1 MRKKKMIH
9 GIAVHAFLIAL
20 SAVMLYPLI
29 WMFLGSFKENTEVFS
44 LTHFFPTTWH
54 FENYINGWFAVPQ
67 HNFGEFFLN
76 SFIYSGLIVV
86 GTLISCTLAAYP
98 FARLN
103 FKGRNLLFALV
114 LATLMLPS
122 QILLIPRY
130 ILFTKFGWTNSPLP
144 LVVPSFFAQ
153 TSGAF
158 CIYML
163 VQFMRGIPK
172 SLEEAATVD
181 GCGFFKRFFR
191 IILPNCKP
199 PLFTVAIFS
208 FIWSWDDFLNQLI
221 YLDSSEKFT
230 VALALRMFND
240 SAAQINWGEMFAMAI
255 LSLLPMVVVFA
266 SAQKYFV
273 EGITTSGL
281 K

>member
-1 MRKKKMIH
+1 MKKKATILT
-9 GIAVHAFLIAL
+9 VVKNVFLIFL
-20 SAVMLYPLI
+20 SLVMLYPVI

-44 LTHFFPTTWH
+44 LTQFFPSTWH
-54 FENYINGWFAVPQ
+54 FENYINGWNAIPQ
-67 HNFGEFFLN
+67 HQFGEFFVN
-76 SFIYSGLIVV
+76 SFLYSGLIVLGSLV
-86 GTLISCTLAAYP
+86 SCSLAAYP

-103 FKGRNLLFALV
+103 FKGKNLLFAAV
-114 LATLMLPS
+114 LATLMLPT
-122 QILLIPRY
+122 QVLLIPRY

-144 LVVPSFFAQ
+144 LVVPSYFAQ
-153 TSGAF
+153 VSGAF

-172 SLEEAATVD
+172 ALEEAAVVD
-181 GCGFFKRFFR
+181 GCGFFRRFFQ

-199 PLFTVAIFS
+199 ALFTVGIFS
-208 FIWSWDDFLNQLI
+208 FIWAWDDFLNQLI
-221 YLDSSEKFT
+221 YLDSTEKFT

-255 LSLLPMVVVFA
+255 LSIAPMVIVYA

-273 EGITTSGL
+273 EGISATGL